1 MLAGGYIASKWIYY
15 QSEDILL
22 IPLDWTHR
30 SALSQE
36 SETLKLSLNST
47 ISLFISKSR
56 VNLGYP
62 TWIPDRYRTFRLQTV
77 LVLDWTWDRPG
88 LWDPGS
94 DLKDPNTE
102 IYRSGRGRGVKP
114 TRSDRLPTLGRT
126 PPCLVLC
133 TWIGVI
139 CPGGWYMGW
148 TFPPAVKFCAISHL
162 RDVRMGI
169 TLWGMGV

>member
-1 MLAGGYIASKWIYY
+1 VDTTPADTPPGVDGYTAEDGYMLAGGYIASKWIYY

-62 TWIPDRYRTFRLQTV
+62 T
-77 LVLDWTWDRPG
+77 
-88 LWDPGS
+88 
-94 DLKDPNTE
+94 
-102 IYRSGRGRGVKP
+102 
-114 TRSDRLPTLGRT
+114 
-126 PPCLVLC
+126 
-133 TWIGVI
+133 
-139 CPGGWYMGW
+139 
-148 TFPPAVKFCAISHL
+148 
-162 RDVRMGI
+162 
-169 TLWGMGV
+169 